1 MMDAMM
7 ETELFVLALRE
18 VSHAVNLATS
28 VSKVYS
34 GKGSMKS
41 GQVILMGYC

>member
-7 ETELFVLALRE
+7 ETKLFVLTLRE
-18 VSHAVNLATS
+18 VSDSLNLATS

-34 GKGSMKS
+34 GKGRMKG